1 MTNGPGS
8 LFVGLVICHWSFSRR
23 MLILPRPCFEGA
35 KTTGSGRVYG
45 NTSALAVAL
54 ALRANPLY
62 CRQRKVND
70 PTLFGGHGLQTQR
83 LLLRQHFLGR
93 HLGQKDKL
101 RFSVLSIIIRIE
113 NDCGILFPPNPEYPV
128 N

>member
-1 MTNGPGS
+1 MTNDKWAGELVRGICHLS
-8 LFVGLVICHWSFSRR
+8 SVICHLSSVIGHWSFSRR
-23 MLILPRPCFEGA
+23 MLILPRPCFEAA

-70 PTLFGGHGLQTQR
+70 STLFGGHGLQTQR
-83 LLLRQHFLGR
+83 FLLRQHLLGR
-93 HLGQKDKL
+93 HLGQKDKF
-101 RFSVLSIIIRIE
+101 RFSVLSIIIRI
-113 NDCGILFPPNPEYPV
+113 
-128 N
+128 